1 MEQRVNIE
9 DEETLMKIAS
19 TSLNSKIVAL
29 NKEHFSDLLVKY
41 GTTHSSY
48 HLINESLAIKAI

>member
-1 MEQRVNIE
+1 MEQKVNIN
-9 DEETLMKIAS
+9 DEETLKKIAS

-41 GTTHSSY
+41 VLPVR
-48 HLINESLAIKAI
+48 LIFPN